1 LGFLTGAP
9 PATRTAARLKPTSL
23 AGAMFRTDP
32 FIRSSPQPRIM
43 ASSVVIRLRIAGP
56 RLTDTG

>member
-1 LGFLTGAP
+1 
-9 PATRTAARLKPTSL
+9 
-23 AGAMFRTDP
+23 MFRTDP